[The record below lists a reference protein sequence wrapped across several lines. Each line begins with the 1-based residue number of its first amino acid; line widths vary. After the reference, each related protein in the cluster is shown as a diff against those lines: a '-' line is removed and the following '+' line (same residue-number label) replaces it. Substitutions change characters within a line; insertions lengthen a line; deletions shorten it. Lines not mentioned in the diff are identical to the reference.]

1 MAENCARPGCG
12 HPFATQRTG
21 PADWESGH
29 AQSLARECSQCPCP
43 GYRTPEQQEAWERLN
58 QHLDEFAALDPN
70 DQAGETAK
78 LALIAFL
85 AAGLTELYP

>member
-43 GYRTPEQQEAWERLN
+43 GYRTPKQQSTWREVERVLG
-58 QHLDEFAALDPN
+58 QFKRDLP
-70 DQAGETAK
+70 QAPI
-78 LALIAFL
+78 LAI
-85 AAGLTELYP
+85 GLLRELQKLYP